1 MWKIGSET
9 SLCRLMPVTTKMHNF
24 KFYTDRKEYIRVH
37 QTFINYS
44 PMGNLTH
51 LESIGAVFAAIV
63 MKSINSTSW
72 KDRNY
77 RVSPQTITVKPAGG
91 KNEFSKA
98 ADICCQLIKR

>member
-1 MWKIGSET
+1 
-9 SLCRLMPVTTKMHNF
+9 MPVTTKMHNF
-24 KFYTDRKEYIRVH
+24 KFCNDRKKYIGVH

-44 PMGNLTH
+44 PIGNLAH
-51 LESIGAVFAAIV
+51 LESISAIFAAIV

-77 RVSPQTITVKPAGG
+77 SVSPQTITVKPAGG
-91 KNEFSKA
+91 KNEFSRA